1 MIEVYMTYC
10 HNEVHKHMEINPI
23 YVERL
28 KKLAFDLQGKG
39 IDVKFCKKPMIKEL
53 AQRED

>member
-1 MIEVYMTYC
+1 MHT
-10 HNEVHKHMEINPI
+10 HMEINPI